1 MIDYFAMR
9 TANLDS
15 NLGSTKIVLPVST
28 GQNHINFPRPRLLLN
43 PRVQIDNSGI
53 YSVGEAAVQTQRFTG
68 ITEDFVF
75 L

>member
-15 NLGSTKIVLPVST
+15 NLSSTKVVLPVST
-28 GQNHINFPRPRLLLN
+28 GQNHINFAGPRLLLN
-43 PRVQIDNSGI
+43 PRVQTDNSGI
-53 YSVGEAAVQTQRFTG
+53 YSVREAAVQAKRFTC

-75 L
+75 H